1 MDLTGGLLL
10 VSQSAKVLKTVFVF
24 PTYHSQNEYR
34 MRFILTMISTSLAC
48 LTDRGRDAVGS
59 VTRSENSAVEK
70 ITELLSIDAL
80 EVVARPLEILAQG
93 VKRSETASK
102 DDVAVPDHD
111 G

>member
-1 MDLTGGLLL
+1 MT
-10 VSQSAKVLKTVFVF
+10 T
-24 PTYHSQNEYR
+24 
-34 MRFILTMISTSLAC
+34 ISTSLAC

-80 EVVARPLEILAQG
+80 EVVARPLEILDQG